1 MVTSLSPMSV
11 REARGDVSRKSRAC
25 IQYYVSC
32 TKTPRSTY
40 TSVSRNASLTAAE
53 LHGQRARSPFTSD
66 VVASNLH
73 PRRSRDPGCERAPPG
88 GVGDWGRASGA
99 LSGRVRAE
107 GGVPL
112 TTRPANQCRRPYP
125 PPTKRLLYYPIPPSP
140 LSTDH
145 ARDSTITAAVLI
157 LDVAARPL

>member
-53 LHGQRARSPFTSD
+53 LHGDLHSRAMSSLATCTR
-66 VVASNLH
+66 VGLGIQGARGL
-73 PRRSRDPGCERAPPG
+73 PRG
-88 GVGDWGRASGA
+88 ASGTGVERP
-99 LSGRVRAE
+99 GRCRGGFELE

-112 TTRPANQCRRPYP
+112 TIRPANQCRRPP
-125 PPTKRLLYYPIPPSP
+125 IPATHKAPALHYPIPPSP

-157 LDVAARPL
+157 LDVAARA